1 MVAFFGILVIP
12 LGLTHILLVISQPVV
27 VHAWCTFCLLAAVI
41 MLPMIPLEVD
51 EVVAMCQHLSQARR
65 RGDRN
70 GSTWAIFWK
79 GGKSDGCEPDERS
92 PKLVSLSD
100 RPLEVIRSGL
110 FGMSATWP
118 LSLSALAGVALMV
131 LPATFG
137 VSIQTRSADV
147 LHLGGALIAT
157 VSVISMGE
165 VLRIGRYINI
175 ALGGAVVLG
184 SWLFNQSLSM
194 ALAGSALGVLVIAA
208 SPVRGHIL
216 EKYGS
221 WDSAIR

>member
-1 MVAFFGILVIP
+1 
-12 LGLTHILLVISQPVV
+12 
-27 VHAWCTFCLLAAVI
+27 
-41 MLPMIPLEVD
+41 
-51 EVVAMCQHLSQARR
+51 
-65 RGDRN
+65 
-70 GSTWAIFWK
+70 
-79 GGKSDGCEPDERS
+79 
-92 PKLVSLSD
+92 
-100 RPLEVIRSGL
+100 
-110 FGMSATWP
+110 
-118 LSLSALAGVALMV
+118 
-131 LPATFG
+131 
-137 VSIQTRSADV
+137 
-147 LHLGGALIAT
+147 
-157 VSVISMGE
+157 MGE